1 MHYTKDENGVIT
13 KLPAMNELGYG
24 WAIQFTGRDDMVYCM
39 TKFAECADEIEH
51 AANEVPI
58 LTHYEALVSQPEG
71 VNMAD
76 LKAYE
81 SEQLTAFIYG
91 TRPLE
96 EYDAFVQELYNL
108 YNLGAYL
115 DAATET
121 LTELGYIK

>member
-1 MHYTKDENGVIT
+1 MHYTKENGVIT

-24 WAIQFTGRDDMVYCM
+24 WAIQFTGRNDMLYCM

-81 SEQLTAFIYG
+81 SEQLIAFIYG
-91 TRPLE
+91 TRPME
-96 EYDAFVQELYNL
+96 EYDNFVQELYNL